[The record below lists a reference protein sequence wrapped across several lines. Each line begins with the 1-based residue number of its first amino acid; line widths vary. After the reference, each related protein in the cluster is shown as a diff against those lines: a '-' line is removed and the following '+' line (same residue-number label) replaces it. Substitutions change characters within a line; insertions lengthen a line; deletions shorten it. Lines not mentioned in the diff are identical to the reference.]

1 MDGLLSEVVSLK
13 ALMSF
18 WTFIS
23 MSKNS
28 QAEPSAMSGQERLGY
43 GEPLG
48 AENHSMNQ
56 NSNTKIGTMLTTPN
70 ISTKIINI

>member
-18 WTFIS
+18 WTFII

-43 GEPLG
+43 GKPLG
-48 AENHSMNQ
+48 AENHSVNQ
-56 NSNTKIGTMLTTPN
+56 NAIQR
-70 ISTKIINI
+70 

>member
-28 QAEPSAMSGQERLGY
+28 QAEPTQCRVKKWLGY

-56 NSNTKIGTMLTTPN
+56 NSNAIIQPIVD
-70 ISTKIINI
+70 ISMHINKNN